1 MVAEVFERDY
11 ARIGNQLLRDARIS
25 YRAKGIFCWLASHR
39 EGFGVSP
46 ESIAAAGA
54 EGISAVKSALR
65 ELEQY
70 GYLTRSQIRT
80 AGGTMGNFTYR
91 ITDMPSSEPLD
102 GNRPPVSISKD
113 AENRRSEPVDGK
125 PPADEPPAVDRPHKK
140 TIPSKKISSEEKTT
154 SSPAEPAEPE
164 PAVEP
169 DVTDGGG
176 GGVSDLRSIAE
187 HITASLNYQDQVPD
201 KQQLQALTAALVAV
215 LEKGWTMEV
224 LAPYL
229 RLGTYRP
236 GNPVAFYL
244 AKLTKNLPDTVP
256 ALPSA
261 ARGGIRGPMPTAEDY
276 AGVTVDSALFGGGLA
291 ASARTWGGTDDRVAG
306 WGAVA
311 RDLARREHQPYSNPQ
326 DDSVY
331 DEPWTIPAPPK
342 PPWCGD
348 PECSETDRM
357 RDGQDENGLPHVYRC
372 PECHPDRARAA

>member
-102 GNRPPVSISKD
+102 GNRPPVPISKD

-125 PPADEPPAVDRPHKK
+125 PPADEPPAVNRPHKK

-187 HITASLNYQDQVPD
+187 HITASLDYQDQVPD

-215 LEKGWTMEV
+215 LEKGWTIQV

-229 RLGTYRP
+229 RLGSYRP

-256 ALPSA
+256 TPPAAA
-261 ARGGIRGPMPTAEDY
+261 ARGGVRGPMPTAEDY
-276 AGVTVDSALFGGGLA
+276 AGTTLDSLFGLA
-291 ASARTWGGTDDRVAG
+291 PQSLAGVGAQGGTDGTVAA
-306 WGAVA
+306 WM
-311 RDLARREHQPYSNPQ
+311 DLSRNLAKQGHQPYSN
-326 DDSVY
+326 DS
-331 DEPWTIPAPPK
+331 WTAPADPFAAASI
-342 PPWCGD
+342 PWCGEL
-348 PECSETDRM
+348 ECDEKSRM
-357 RDGQDENGLPHVYRC
+357 RDGVDHNGLPFVYQC
-372 PECHPDRARAA
+372 EKCHPAQQF